1 MYDDKTNEL
10 QTIDNDISLGQH
22 DVRIIS
28 GSTLPSNKMAEY
40 NMYLEAYKLGLVDD
54 VEVLKKTE
62 IYDKEGVLQRKGMMS
77 KMQSY
82 IQQLEGQIKE
92 LSGDL
97 QTADREAVHA
107 KKQVITEKFKT
118 DLKEISSDAK
128 YKERVKLGELE
139 KVIDKADVRAEAA
152 LAVQKAN
159 KGSSSKNRSAQNK
172 Q

>member
-1 MYDDKTNEL
+1 
-10 QTIDNDISLGQH
+10 
-22 DVRIIS
+22 
-28 GSTLPSNKMAEY
+28 MAEY

-152 LAVQKAN
+152 LAIQKAN
-159 KGSSSKNRSAQNK
+159 KGSSSKKGSAQNK

>member
-1 MYDDKTNEL
+1 
-10 QTIDNDISLGQH
+10 
-22 DVRIIS
+22 
-28 GSTLPSNKMAEY
+28 
-40 NMYLEAYKLGLVDD
+40 MYLEAYKLGLVDD

-62 IYDKEGVLQRKGMMS
+62 IYDKEGVLQRKGMMAQ
-77 KMQSY
+77 MQSY

-107 KKQVITEKFKT
+107 KKQVITEKFKS
-118 DLKEISSDAK
+118 DLSEVMSEAK
-128 YKERVKLGELE
+128 YKERVKLADLE

-159 KGSSSKNRSAQNK
+159 KGSSPKKGSAQK
-172 Q
+172 